1 MLLGSGEL
9 SRELTLAFQRLG
21 REVVAVDRYANAPA
35 HGVADRAAVVKM
47 NDADALTAIIE
58 RANPLYVVAESGVIA
73 VDALVAAAERGLE
86 VFPTPRSVR
95 MTQDR
100 EGMRKLAADELGLP
114 TVPFWFAGSVDE
126 LTAVAEHAG
135 FPLVVKPI
143 AGVPGEGQS
152 VLLRSDD
159 VEAAWQRAVSA
170 GRVAHNRVLAET
182 VVEVD
187 YEITLI
193 TVRTTGPTGPALH
206 FCEPIGH
213 RERDGD
219 LLEAW
224 QPQQLSAPALD
235 AAKSIAARIVNSL
248 GGRGV
253 FGVELLVRGDEVYF
267 SDVRTRPHD
276 SGLVTLRSQRLSEF
290 ELHARAI
297 LGLHVDTIMISP
309 GAAEV
314 TYAGAETA
322 PVDIA
327 PENVN
332 AVLAD
337 ALAVAESDAR
347 LFNRPDETE
356 PRRRLGLA
364 LATAPDVDDRQGQ
377 GAPGDR
383 RAAQTL
389 VAVPSDEADD
399 RPTMAPFL
407 GALAIIVVVVIAIWL
422 FSVFQGDRTPEDQ
435 QVGRAAVG
443 QNDALQRAN
452 FADFGAYTCAKMRGA
467 EADVLARQRDSVGQ
481 ARRQRF
487 VDDVT
492 DVKIDGDSATA
503 TVTYHFDKAPDDEN
517 ACSDD
522 VRTRGRGMEGLFDR
536 SQLGMGHSR
545 S

>member
-1 MLLGSGEL
+1 MSETTESVEPEDAPDEEPTDSEPIAQRDEPKAVMLLGSGEL

-47 NDADALTAIIE
+47 NDAEALTAIID

-100 EGMRKLAADELGLP
+100 EGMRRLAADELGLP
-114 TVPFWFAGSVDE
+114 TAPFWFAGSLEE
-126 LTAVAEHAG
+126 LSAVAEHAG

-143 AGVPGEGQS
+143 AGVSDGGQS
-152 VLLRSDD
+152 VLLRVDD
-159 VEAAWQRAVSA
+159 IEAAWHRAVSA
-170 GRVAHNRVLAET
+170 GRVPHNRVLAET

-187 YEITLI
+187 FEITLI

-213 RERDGD
+213 RADGD
-219 LLEAW
+219 VLEAW

-235 AAKSIAARIVNSL
+235 AAKSIAARIVNAL

-267 SDVRTRPHD
+267 SDVRMRPHD

-314 TYAGAETA
+314 TYAGGESA
-322 PVDIA
+322 PVDIS

-332 AVLAD
+332 AVLGD

-364 LATAPDVDDRQGQ
+364 LATAPDVTTARDRV
-377 GAPGDR
+377 R
-383 RAAQTL
+383 RVT
-389 VAVPSDEADD
+389 
-399 RPTMAPFL
+399 
-407 GALAIIVVVVIAIWL
+407 G
-422 FSVFQGDRTPEDQ
+422 
-435 QVGRAAVG
+435 
-443 QNDALQRAN
+443 
-452 FADFGAYTCAKMRGA
+452 
-467 EADVLARQRDSVGQ
+467 VLR
-481 ARRQRF
+481 
-487 VDDVT
+487 
-492 DVKIDGDSATA
+492 K
-503 TVTYHFDKAPDDEN
+503 
-517 ACSDD
+517 
-522 VRTRGRGMEGLFDR
+522 LW
-536 SQLGMGHSR
+536 
-545 S
+545 